1 MAGRQWLAVLAAAL
15 IGGGAATL
23 VASCGEDDGDVQIEG
38 SSTGSTGTTGTGTT
52 GTGTGSVTVD
62 TNATSAEGL
71 GQAMSTV
78 ASYARGQ
85 TADLVVATVA
95 LQKAV
100 DAGSIAHAKDAYAAG
115 RPFYER
121 IEPLVALF
129 PELDGLI
136 DAREDD
142 FPKKAQDPTWTG
154 YHPIERALWH
164 DGRITARTRTLAALL
179 VTDSRRLDEK
189 MATAEVTPEVVIP
202 GTAEL
207 VDEIE
212 ESKITGEEERYSKL
226 DLPTFVANL
235 EVAREFYDAL
245 APLVQAKDA
254 ALADEIDDAFQ
265 NAFEEVGKL
274 REGSGFAAYD
284 QLTDS
289 QQRAVKQSVEAL
301 AEPLARVQGTLGV
314 QG

>member
-1 MAGRQWLAVLAAAL
+1 MSGRQWLAVLAAAV
-15 IGGGAATL
+15 IGGGASA
-23 VASCGEDDGDVQIEG
+23 VIASCGEDDGDVQIEG
-38 SSTGSTGTTGTGTT
+38 STTGTTGTGTT

-62 TNATSAEGL
+62 TSATSAEGL
-71 GQAMSTV
+71 ERAMAQVT
-78 ASYARGQ
+78 AYARGQ
-85 TADLVVATVA
+85 TADLVGATVA

-100 DAGSIAHAKDAYAAG
+100 DAGSVQQAKNAYAAS

-129 PELDGLI
+129 PELDGKI

-142 FPKKAQDPTWTG
+142 FPKKAKDPTWTG
-154 YHPIERALWH
+154 FHPIERMLWH
-164 DGRITARTRTLAALL
+164 DGRITPRTKVLAAGLVADSRTLQRRMDE
-179 VTDSRRLDEK
+179 VT
-189 MATAEVTPEVVIP
+189 VTPEVVIP

-226 DLPTFVANL
+226 DLPTFLANL
-235 EVAREFYDAL
+235 EGAQEFYDAL
-245 APLVQAKDA
+245 APLVQDKDPE
-254 ALADEIDDAFQ
+254 LADEISDAFRA
-265 NAFEEVGKL
+265 AFEEVDSL
-274 REGSGFAAYD
+274 REGGEFPAYD
-284 QLTDS
+284 ELSDA
-289 QQRAVKQSVEAL
+289 QQREVKQTIEAL